1 MNLLPFQTDH
11 AARLLA
17 ALRRAGVALDA
28 SDPGVGKTFV
38 ACNVAKRSGWKLAV
52 IAPKATLPA
61 WRRVAEGFGADVLFI
76 SNYESLKLGK
86 TGFVVFQGKD
96 FIWRLSPDALL
107 IFDEAQRCK
116 GRDSQNA
123 RMLIA
128 ARRQGIR
135 TLLCSATAAASPLD
149 MRAIGYALGLHRL
162 HDFWSWAIAHG
173 CRKGRFGFE
182 FGGNREALERL
193 HRQVFLGNGPGS
205 RLRIEDIPE
214 FPPTQIIAE
223 PVGTGKERE
232 IQAIYDQLARDIHI
246 AKARDDESRL
256 SEIADD
262 LKAKKANH
270 LTVLLRARQEIE
282 ALKAD
287 AIVSMAKDA
296 AAEGMSV
303 AVFLNFDD
311 TVREVAARLGT
322 NCLVVGG
329 QSDCA
334 RAEAIRRFQENREPF
349 IVANI
354 KAGGVGVSL
363 HDPEGRK
370 PRLSIISP
378 TYSAQDLRQC
388 LGRVHRTGGAHSI
401 QRIIFAADTVE
412 ERICEAV
419 STKLACIDLLND
431 GDLSGPIFATP
442 PQRMAMNENEPSDQH
457 ARYSPSSF
465 AYREIC
471 AGFINRDESGPAAEE
486 GTRIHKAVETGKLDG
501 LTDEQRQC
509 AEMCLQFV
517 RCEEAAFRP
526 ERVLTEHKVSICEK
540 LTFGTADRI
549 AIAGNRAL
557 LFDYKFGR
565 NSVPDAE
572 ENPQLQAYAVGVF
585 EEFPVIEEVKVF
597 ILIPRRDEV
606 SSAIYSRNDL
616 NRLRLRVQTI
626 IARCEAAKPEL
637 RPTEHCLY
645 CAAQGTC
652 AALHKHAL
660 TIAAGYE
667 DELKL
672 PDEFHP
678 SRITD
683 PTTMSRALTVA
694 RVMEKWCESVK
705 HHALQMRLGGQE
717 IPGHELRTRAGI
729 RRISDPLAAWAAV
742 RERLSPDQ
750 FVACCD
756 VSLPKLENTFAEAA
770 PRGSKTKAKQELCE
784 ALTDLGIV
792 ETGKESLYLA
802 KTRK

>member
-1 MNLLPFQTDH
+1 MDLLPFQIDH
-11 AARLLA
+11 AVRLLA

-38 ACNVAKRSGWKLAV
+38 ACHLAKRAGWKLAV
-52 IAPKATLPA
+52 VAPKATLPA
-61 WRRVAEGFGADVLFI
+61 WKRVADGFGAEILFI
-76 SNYESLKLGK
+76 SNYEAVKLGK
-86 TGFVVFQGKD
+86 TGFGGFKGKVFR
-96 FIWRLSPDALL
+96 WALPPDALL
-107 IFDEAQRCK
+107 VFDEAQRCK
-116 GRDSQNA
+116 ARDSQNA

-128 ARRQGIR
+128 ARREGIR
-135 TLLCSATAAASPLD
+135 TLLCSATAAANPLE
-149 MRAIGYALGLHRL
+149 MRALGYSLGLHRL
-162 HDFWSWAIAHG
+162 HNFWPWAIAHG

-182 FGGNREALERL
+182 FGGDDQALERL
-193 HRQVFLGNGPGS
+193 HRQVFGPEGAGA
-205 RLRIEDIPE
+205 RLRIAEIPE
-214 FPPTQIIAE
+214 FPSTQIIAE
-223 PVGTGKERE
+223 PVGTGRERE
-232 IQAIYDQLARDIHI
+232 IQAIYDGLARDINI
-246 AKARDDESRL
+246 ATARDDSERL
-256 SEIADD
+256 SKIADD
-262 LKAKKANH
+262 LKARRANH

-311 TVREVAARLGT
+311 TVRDVAAKLGT
-322 NCLVVGG
+322 RCLVVGG
-329 QSDCA
+329 QSDSA
-334 RAEAIRRFQENREPF
+334 RADSIRRFQENREPF

-354 KAGGVGVSL
+354 KAGGVGLNL
-363 HDPEGRK
+363 HDPKGRK
-370 PRLSIISP
+370 PRLALISP

-401 QRIIFAADTVE
+401 QRIIFAAGTVE
-412 ERICEAV
+412 ERACEAV
-419 STKLACIDLLND
+419 RAKLACIDLLND
-431 GDLSGPIFATP
+431 GDLSGPILASP
-442 PQRMAMNENEPSDQH
+442 PQGTGVIEKDSTPQH

-471 AGFINRDESGPAAEE
+471 AGFVNREDSGPAAEE
-486 GTRIHKAVETGKLDG
+486 GTRIHKAVETGNLDG

-509 AEMCLQFV
+509 AEMCLRFV
-517 RCEEAAFRP
+517 ADEEVRFRP
-526 ERVLTEHKVSICEK
+526 ERVLTERKVSICEG

-549 AIAGNRAL
+549 ALSGKRAL

-572 ENPQLQAYAVGVF
+572 VNPQLQAYVVGVF
-585 EEFPVIEEVKVF
+585 EEFPALDEVRVF

-606 SSAIYSRNDL
+606 CVAVYRRSDL
-616 NRLRLRVQTI
+616 PSLKLRVQTI
-626 IARCEAAKPEL
+626 IARCEQPEPDL

-645 CAAQGTC
+645 CAAQGIC
-652 AALHKHAL
+652 PALHRHAL

-683 PTTMSRALTVA
+683 PATMSRALTVA

-705 HHALQMRLGGQE
+705 HHALQMRIDGQE
-717 IPGHELRTRAGI
+717 IPAHELRTRAGV
-729 RRISDPLAAWAAV
+729 RKISDPLAAYAAV
-742 RERLSPDQ
+742 RDRVSPEQ

-756 VSLPKLENTFAEAA
+756 VSLPKLETTFAEGA
-770 PRGSKTKAKQELCE
+770 PRGGKAKAKQELCE
-784 ALTDLGIV
+784 ALADLGIV
-792 ETGKESLYLA
+792 ETGKEILYLA